1 VDGDFN
7 AGRGMVTE
15 RYYQANCFQ
24 PKGSVL
30 TLSHAWCVGVT
41 LHGCLV
47 AMDDSEAFPPH
58 HADVQ
63 AGDG

>member
-1 VDGDFN
+1 
-7 AGRGMVTE
+7 MVTE
-15 RYYQANCFQ
+15 RYYQTNCFQ